1 MKTIN
6 VDEVL
11 IFHKKIIEQTGG
23 LDGVRDIG
31 LVQSVL
37 KRAFSTF
44 DGQDLYKEVE
54 DKISVIT
61 YGLIKNYGFID
72 GNKRIGVAV
81 MLLLLRMNDINIRY
95 TQGEL
100 VELGL
105 DISNGKL
112 NENGIKQWIKD
123 HIYKRHHE

>member
-1 MKTIN
+1 MKIID

-11 IFHKKIIEQTGG
+11 IFHKKIIKQTGG
-23 LDGVRDIG
+23 LDGVRDLG
-31 LVQSVL
+31 LIESAL
-37 KRAFSTF
+37 KQAFSTF

-61 YGLIKNYGFID
+61 YGLIKNHGFVD

-81 MLLLLRMNDINIRY
+81 MLLLLRINDINIQY
-95 TQGEL
+95 TQDEL
-100 VELGL
+100 VKLGF
-105 DISNGKL
+105 DISSGKL

-123 HIYKRHHE
+123 HTCKRHHE